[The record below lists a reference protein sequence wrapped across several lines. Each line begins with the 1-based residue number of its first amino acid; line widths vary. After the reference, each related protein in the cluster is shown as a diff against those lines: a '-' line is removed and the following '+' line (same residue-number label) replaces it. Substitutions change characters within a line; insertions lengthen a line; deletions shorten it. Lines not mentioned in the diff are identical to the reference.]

1 MPGLLTD
8 LLAANTIQ
16 GLDGDDER
24 FAKMERAAGTVAAK
38 LRDQAPLLIRAVLA
52 GLDPDIPP
60 GDPAIAIAEE
70 ALRAEWPTMDSVFP
84 DKPIGWLRFILLGAC
99 EQVAKGQHGAILWL
113 TAADTL
119 PWMRLGR
126 EEAAVR
132 RALTAF
138 AEEAERVALDQEK
151 VPAAQQPKNV
161 AVAVPTAPTAVAPK
175 KADRAALLQRV
186 AGAAGPNYKGQPP
199 TTPAPNPHW
208 SNQASHWSW
217 EFADR
222 MRDLLADEFDAL
234 AADIAQKQSASNDQL
249 HASQKGLAELL
260 QTALTNQRRWVHE
273 ALKSASARK
282 QVEQIRLDALWWA
295 EAMYSTPLRRSYRE
309 LPPALAAAVMAIDL
323 IDVVTVPT
331 PASVGY
337 LLAET
342 VARLPDAGH
351 GERRKFADVLES
363 LRETRGQLPRD
374 WRDAPATPPPEGRLS
389 IRDLVVLALGD
400 REWSATTA
408 LARAGLPADAEI
420 ALPDLAQAVFR
431 QEQAVRLAGQSK

>member
-8 LLAANTIQ
+8 LLSANTIQ
-16 GLDGDDER
+16 GLDGNDER
-24 FAKMERAAGTVAAK
+24 FAKMERAAGNVAAK
-38 LRDQAPLLIRAVLA
+38 LRDRPPLLIRAVLA

-60 GDPAIAIAEE
+60 EDPAIVLAEE
-70 ALRAEWPTMDSVFP
+70 ALLAEWKSMASVFP

-99 EQVAKGQHGAILWL
+99 EQVAKGRNAAIVWL

-119 PWMRLGR
+119 PWTRLGR
-126 EEAAVR
+126 EEGAVR

-138 AEEAERVALDQEK
+138 AEEAERVALDQER
-151 VPAAQQPKNV
+151 VPTPQQPKDVSV
-161 AVAVPTAPTAVAPK
+161 AALTAPTAVAPK
-175 KADRAALLQRV
+175 KVGREALLGRV
-186 AGAAGPNYKGQPP
+186 AAAAGPNNRQGQGLPN
-199 TTPAPNPHW
+199 PNPHW
-208 SNQASHWSW
+208 SNSAQHWS
-217 EFADR
+217 FDFTDR

-234 AADIAQKQSASNDQL
+234 ATDVAQKQSAASEQL
-249 HASQKGLAELL
+249 HASQKALAETF
-260 QTALTNQRRWVHE
+260 QSALTNQRRWVHE
-273 ALKSASARK
+273 ALKSSSAR
-282 QVEQIRLDALWWA
+282 QRVEQLRLDALWWA

-323 IDVVTVPT
+323 IDVVTTPT

-351 GERRKFADVLES
+351 SGRCNVVDILDS
-363 LRETRGQLPRD
+363 LRETRSEVPAD
-374 WRDAPATPPPEGRLS
+374 WRGAPSAPPSEGRLS

-400 REWSATTA
+400 REWSSTTA

-420 ALPDLAQAVFR
+420 ALPDLARAVFR
-431 QEQAVRLAGQSK
+431 QEQAVRLAEPSK